1 MIPLQLTLKN
11 FLSYR
16 EATLDFRGLHTAC
29 ICGANGAGK
38 SSLLEAI
45 TWAIWGQ
52 SRAASDDD
60 VIHTGADYVRVDF
73 QFLNNQQAYRIIRSR
88 NRGRSSSLD
97 FQIESG
103 GKFRSLTAKGIR
115 ATQEEI
121 VSSLK
126 LDYETFINSAY
137 LRQGRADEFML
148 RRPNERKQILA
159 DLLKLD
165 RYEELANR
173 AKDLSRQYK
182 GQAEQIEL
190 SLEPI
195 QQQLQARQEIETQ
208 QISLVTELEQLQ
220 LLQEKERAQL
230 QQLQVGEHQRQTWY
244 QQYTWQQNQC
254 ESIIQNCQGL
264 SQEKV
269 K

>member
-45 TWAIWGQ
+45 TWVIWGQ

-60 VIHTGADYVRVDF
+60 IIHAGAEYVRVDF
-73 QFLNNQQAYRIIRSR
+73 QFINNDRIYRIIRSR
-88 NRGRSSSLD
+88 NRGRSGSLD
-97 FQIESG
+97 FQIDNEG
-103 GKFRSLTAKGIR
+103 DFRSVSAKNLR
-115 ATQEEI
+115 ATQEQIIEY
-121 VSSLK
+121 LK
-126 LDYETFINSAY
+126 LDYDTFINSAY

-165 RYEELANR
+165 RYEQLAEK
-173 AKDLSRQYK
+173 AKDLSKQFK
-182 GQAEQIEL
+182 GQAEQLEA

-195 QQQLQARQEIETQ
+195 EQQLKQKGNIT
-208 QISLVTELEQLQ
+208 EQLNNLEKEIVRQQ
-220 LLQEKERAQL
+220 LLE
-230 QQLQVGEHQRQTWY
+230 
-244 QQYTWQQNQC
+244 
-254 ESIIQNCQGL
+254 ESDR
-264 SQEKV
+264 E
-269 K
+269 